1 MLIGI
6 LPAYKS
12 AGAASSAKISHPVL
26 NRMSTL
32 SNARVLKSSHSIHIA
47 GPNISKRAAVNLNRD
62 PNVISNYKPKP
73 AALDSV
79 TKLLRLQLYLD
90 QYNYDEIVIGFNS
103 GAKTTYDFNED
114 SKYLPG
120 INAAEGLASYSSDG
134 VPLSI
139 NLVPLPKQNPEVI
152 KLDVEAQNSESF
164 TFKRT
169 QLDQIPQIYKI
180 WLKDNYKKDSVNL
193 RIDSDYTF
201 NVNKSDSATFG
212 SNRFSVIISQEPAA
226 TFKLLDFNA
235 AKASNGAQ
243 ISWDTKNEESYT
255 IFSVERSSDGGSIF
269 ETLDSLKSTGAGDYN
284 YTDNNPPAAS
294 DEYRLKITDLNGAVS
309 FSNAVTLIYGNVA
322 NTISGNISIYPNPTS
337 NIINLAINQS
347 GNTSSTNTLTTQ
359 STGSFPSLAA
369 SAANTNAMYNIKIVS
384 TSGSVIKAATSST
397 ATWQGNIA
405 SLLPGTYIIT
415 VTNNTDKKL
424 VGRSTFVK
432 L

>member
-1 MLIGI
+1 MKKVI
-6 LPAYKS
+6 L
-12 AGAASSAKISHPVL
+12 
-26 NRMSTL
+26 
-32 SNARVLKSSHSIHIA
+32 
-47 GPNISKRAAVNLNRD
+47 
-62 PNVISNYKPKP
+62 
-73 AALDSV
+73 
-79 TKLLRLQLYLD
+79 
-90 QYNYDEIVIGFNS
+90 F
-103 GAKTTYDFNED
+103 
-114 SKYLPG
+114 
-120 INAAEGLASYSSDG
+120 
-134 VPLSI
+134 
-139 NLVPLPKQNPEVI
+139 
-152 KLDVEAQNSESF
+152 
-164 TFKRT
+164 
-169 QLDQIPQIYKI
+169 
-180 WLKDNYKKDSVNL
+180 
-193 RIDSDYTF
+193 
-201 NVNKSDSATFG
+201 
-212 SNRFSVIISQEPAA
+212 
-226 TFKLLDFNA
+226 
-235 AKASNGAQ
+235 
-243 ISWDTKNEESYT
+243 
-255 IFSVERSSDGGSIF
+255 FSVERSSDGGSIF